1 MMQSNAGVI
10 LQSTGDNTSSFNL
23 LNQAYNLTTEQFGDD
38 HVTTGQT
45 LHQLTQAHFLVNDI
59 PAAFSTA
66 EKAYEIFKA
75 RLGEEHAQTKETFR
89 NVELLKLVIDNAEKQ
104 KQASKAQLE
113 RIKQVTKAGGLGK
126 YKRVDEK
133 GNVVI
138 APPATA
144 SGHAESSATGAKSN
158 IGVKGELDVDEL
170 VQFINGG
177 GSGGGKSTR
186 GKNGLR
192 GKRRTGAKR

>member
-1 MMQSNAGVI
+1 M
-10 LQSTGDNTSSFNL
+10 
-23 LNQAYNLTTEQFGDD
+23 TTAQFGDD

-59 PAAFSTA
+59 PSAFSTA
-66 EKAYEIFKA
+66 EKAHEIFKA
-75 RLGEEHAQTKETFR
+75 RLGDDHPQTKETLR

-104 KQASKAQLE
+104 KQASKAQLD
-113 RIKQVTKAGGLGK
+113 RIKEVTKMGGLGK
-126 YKRVDEK
+126 YKRLDDK

-138 APPATA
+138 APPPTNGNGNGA

-158 IGVKGELDVDEL
+158 IGTKGTLDVDEL

-177 GSGGGKSTR
+177 GAGGSGGKNR

>member
-1 MMQSNAGVI
+1 MI

-23 LNQAYNLTTEQFGDD
+23 LNQAYELTTAQFGDD

-66 EKAYEIFKA
+66 EKAHEIFKA
-75 RLGEEHAQTKETFR
+75 RLGDEHPQTKETFR

-113 RIKQVTKAGGLGK
+113 RIKQVTKMGGLGK

-138 APPATA
+138 APPAGA
-144 SGHAESSATGAKSN
+144 SGHAESSASGAKSN
-158 IGVKGELDVDEL
+158 IGTKGTLDVDEL

-177 GSGGGKSTR
+177 GAGGSGGKTR

>member
-1 MMQSNAGVI
+1 
-10 LQSTGDNTSSFNL
+10 
-23 LNQAYNLTTEQFGDD
+23 LTTEQFGDD

-66 EKAYEIFKA
+66 EKAHEIFKV
-75 RLGEEHAQTKETFR
+75 RLGDEHPQTKETSR

-113 RIKQVTKAGGLGK
+113 RIKQVTKMGGLGK

-138 APPATA
+138 APPAAGAGGA

-158 IGVKGELDVDEL
+158 IGTKGELDVDEL

-177 GSGGGKSTR
+177 GAGGNGGGKTSR

>member
-1 MMQSNAGVI
+1 M
-10 LQSTGDNTSSFNL
+10 
-23 LNQAYNLTTEQFGDD
+23 
-38 HVTTGQT
+38 
-45 LHQLTQAHFLVNDI
+45 NDI

-66 EKAYEIFKA
+66 EKAHEIFKA
-75 RLGEEHAQTKETFR
+75 RLGDEHPQTKETFR
-89 NVELLKLVIDNAEKQ
+89 NVELLKLVIENAEKQ

-113 RIKQVTKAGGLGK
+113 RIKQVTKMGGLGK

-138 APPATA
+138 APPTTGA

-177 GSGGGKSTR
+177 GAGGSGGSKTR

>member
-1 MMQSNAGVI
+1 
-10 LQSTGDNTSSFNL
+10 
-23 LNQAYNLTTEQFGDD
+23 LTTEQFGDD

-144 SGHAESSATGAKSN
+144 SGHAESSASGAKSN

-177 GSGGGKSTR
+177 GSGGGKTSR

>member
-1 MMQSNAGVI
+1 M
-10 LQSTGDNTSSFNL
+10 
-23 LNQAYNLTTEQFGDD
+23 TTEQFGDD

-144 SGHAESSATGAKSN
+144 SGHAESSASGAKSN

-177 GSGGGKSTR
+177 GSGGQGKTSR